1 MEDVPGP
8 ARLLVC
14 QDGVKA
20 MIAESDIEKAI
31 DFLRDSAT
39 EAAQA
44 TANRQHLQ
52 NFSGV
57 IKSLI
62 MSEHLA
68 EPVNAQE
75 RYAHADVRYKNH
87 LEGLKVAIFEDARFT
102 NLRDAAEAK
111 IRAWQTM
118 CSNERGK
125 I

>member
-1 MEDVPGP
+1 
-8 ARLLVC
+8 
-14 QDGVKA
+14 
-20 MIAESDIEKAI
+20 MIPESDIEKAI
-31 DFLRDSAT
+31 DFLRDSSI

-44 TANRQHLQ
+44 TANRQHLEKFT
-52 NFSGV
+52 NT

-75 RYAHADVRYKNH
+75 RYAHADMRYKNH
-87 LEGLKVAIFEDARFT
+87 LEGLKVAIFEDERFR

>member
-1 MEDVPGP
+1 MLSE
-8 ARLLVC
+8 A
-14 QDGVKA
+14 
-20 MIAESDIEKAI
+20 SIEAAV
-31 DFLRDSAT
+31 DYLRDSAT

-44 TANRQHLQ
+44 TANRQHLEK
-52 NFSGV
+52 FTSV

-75 RYAHADVRYKNH
+75 RYAYSDTRYKNH
-87 LEGLKVAIFEDARFT
+87 LEGLKVAIFEDSRFM
-102 NLRDAAEAK
+102 NLRDAAEVK

>member
-1 MEDVPGP
+1 V
-8 ARLLVC
+8 
-14 QDGVKA
+14 
-20 MIAESDIEKAI
+20 ISESSIEACV
-31 DFLRDSAT
+31 DYLRDSAT

-44 TANRQHLQ
+44 TANRQHLEK
-52 NFSGV
+52 FTST

-75 RYAHADVRYKNH
+75 RYAYSDTRYKNH
-87 LEGLKVAIFEDARFT
+87 LEGLKVSIFEDERFR
-102 NLRDAAEAK
+102 NLRDAAEVK

-125 I
+125 L